1 MQEQIGNVSREME
14 ILWRSKTRSASD
26 KNIVAEIK
34 NALDELISRLN
45 TAVEISAELEV
56 MYQVLLE
63 ASNQKQIESKN
74 KTCLEQS
81 IQLLQF
87 KRV

>member
-14 ILWRSKTRSASD
+14 ILWRSKTRNASD

-45 TAVEISAELEV
+45 TAVEISSELEV

-81 IQLLQF
+81 IQLLHF